1 MSKAQENNK
10 ETKTP
15 TLYTY
20 YGKQY
25 DFNDLRKDSD
35 LGFKDY
41 LQTLRRGDKDAEELW
56 NAYSNIMSG
65 IGDGS
70 ITFEDGRFNDS
81 LGRYSNGVYYDSE
94 GKKQTSKKRSKD
106 YYGLV
111 ANYIAGK
118 LGKSKE
124 YQAPEDDTKIKWN
137 GNNSLGLAFNR
148 RMFNSDNGNIA
159 DFIDLDPYNEET
171 KTRSTGNRVKQAKEV
186 TKYLYDN
193 FDSLF
198 TNYSDVESQQARQY
212 LKDAMTSLDD
222 GSIDSGDYLA
232 LSRAFGGINW
242 RNMFTTQKPSEQQ
255 QEQQEQSQADVPL
268 TPAQKFAQWV
278 EERYPKYTGTL
289 KGAVSLNSGRTY
301 GDYTTKTLMNAM
313 SNLRDT
319 DLYRIVRSSVGDRN
333 YVFNNEQFVQ
343 NTFPGQDFGFLNPF
357 GLQQTLQVMMKRGLL
372 NPFDPN
378 KSTLYYIPYTATK
391 NNTGWV
397 WDSANNTI
405 QEMSIRDIPFWRQR
419 ILTEYKKG
427 YPAERNDD
435 LDWATPYLQKGGII
449 KAQGGT
455 QLWYSALRD
464 YDPSKY
470 KSSYDTS
477 RLVNGDMSDD
487 NFDAWVSNINGTGI
501 GRYKPSQGNTREYT
515 QGIENQEYYK
525 AFGNSLFNPDGS
537 FTDIGVAWAKAVDAN
552 LPKGSM
558 ASFYDD
564 NGNLRTSWTVKNQ
577 DVYGRS
583 PRTFNNLQDY
593 VNYVRNDQILGA
605 RHNVFL
611 NQGNRYFYIDENQQK
626 HWVDPEQISNYTVSE
641 TPVQSGWNEDKTVYW
656 NDYQLT
662 GLKNSTQPASQQTTV
677 QTPAQNET
685 EPGNIQDG
693 THVLPRQD
701 VQPNKVLG
709 KFGESMS
716 RIAPDLISAG
726 RLFASLRTNNRV
738 TNTIMKSLNP
748 VLKDTYERYSPI
760 TGAFGEM
767 QFRNNQASDLR
778 SQASKPFTSDASLQ
792 LAGQLEAD
800 RQSRDL
806 EYQGFLADNR
816 EIQRTREAALAR
828 QEDNMARR
836 SEVSN
841 FNRASINQTNREK
854 AELAAT
860 GLRRNW
866 QSVDNFAQGIE
877 GRLRNRIDQGI
888 ERRNN
893 FRLQN
898 AMFDADNK
906 YQNAIQ
912 SAQDDVETWRAN
924 NPGVPISRMPKYSN
938 YVKYIRDMQRWRQ
951 AQQYQAH
958 ADIYGYNYDN
968 EWVNKTPESIGQ
980 LYGYRKGGSL
990 RPSTMYLINK
1000 VIKNESNT

>member
-1 MSKAQENNK
+1 MNTKQKNNK
-10 ETKTP
+10 ENKTP

-25 DFNDLRKDSD
+25 DFNDLRKDAD
-35 LGFKDY
+35 LGFSGY
-41 LQTLRRGDKDAEELW
+41 LQTLKRGDKDSEELW

-65 IGDGS
+65 IGDGT
-70 ITFEDGRFNDS
+70 ITFEGGRFSDS
-81 LGRYSNGVYYDSE
+81 LGRYQNGVYYDNE
-94 GKKQTSKKRSKD
+94 GKRQTSKRKSKD

-111 ANYIAGK
+111 ANYIASK

-124 YQAPEDDTKIKWN
+124 YQAQEEGDKNKIKWE
-137 GNNSLGLAFNR
+137 GSKSLSKAFNR

-159 DFIDLDPYNEET
+159 DFIDLDPYDTET
-171 KTRSTGNRVKQAKEV
+171 NTRHTTNRVRQSRDVMQYLYNNFDNLFTGYSDSDSYQAK
-186 TKYLYDN
+186 
-193 FDSLF
+193 
-198 TNYSDVESQQARQY
+198 QY
-212 LKDAMTSLDD
+212 LKGA
-222 GSIDSGDYLA
+222 IDSLSDDSADSQDYLA

-242 RNMFTTQKPSEQQ
+242 RNMFSNGLPESKNQTATPSVSDFVTWRQTNYPVFSGSLSPARTIKSGTNLNTQ
-255 QEQQEQSQADVPL
+255 
-268 TPAQKFAQWV
+268 
-278 EERYPKYTGTL
+278 
-289 KGAVSLNSGRTY
+289 SLNKFRQ
-301 GDYTTKTLMNAM
+301 AM
-313 SNLRDT
+313 SKVTNQGLTRM
-319 DLYRIVRSSVGDRN
+319 ISSAIN
-333 YVFNNEQFVQ
+333 
-343 NTFPGQDFGFLNPF
+343 
-357 GLQQTLQVMMKRGLL
+357 
-372 NPFDPN
+372 DPN
-378 KSTLYYIPYTATK
+378 YKFDSEAFLQGELGINNYNFGNSFGITEALNALKSRNALVSFGQSNPNLYYIPGTENKDRNTA
-391 NNTGWV
+391 WV
-397 WDSANNTI
+397 WDSINNTLN
-405 QEMSIRDIPFWRQR
+405 EMRYDDIPYWVQK
-419 ILTEYKKG
+419 IQSEYNTYSGNSSGMANYYKSKG
-427 YPAERNDD
+427 YVFQE
-435 LDWATPYLQKGGII
+435 GGVL
-449 KAQGGT
+449 KAQGGVK
-455 QLWYSALRD
+455 LWYDGLQD
-464 YDPSKY
+464 FDPAKY
-470 KSSYDTS
+470 KYSYDTS
-477 RLVNGDMSDD
+477 RLVNGDMSDSV
-487 NFDAWVSNINGTGI
+487 FDPWISNIHGSVA

-515 QGIENQEYYK
+515 QGIENQNYYK

-537 FTDIGVAWAKAVDAN
+537 LTDIGVAWAKAVDAN

-611 NQGNRYFYIDENQQK
+611 NQGNRYFYVDENQQK
-626 HWVDPEQISNYTVSE
+626 HWVDPEQISNYIVSE
-641 TPVQSGWNEDKTVYW
+641 TPVQSGWNKDKTVYW

-662 GLKNSTQPASQQTTV
+662 GLKNPAQPAPQQTTV
-677 QTPAQNET
+677 QTPAQDET

-860 GLRRNW
+860 GIRRNW
-866 QSVDNFAQGIE
+866 QSVDNFARGIE

-893 FRLQN
+893 FRLQT
-898 AMFDADNK
+898 AMFDTDNK

-938 YVKYIRDMQRWRQ
+938 YVKYIRDMQRWRL

>member
-124 YQAPEDDTKIKWN
+124 YQAPEDDAKIKWN

-372 NPFDPN
+372 NSFDPN

-455 QLWYSALRD
+455 QLWYSALQD

-487 NFDAWVSNINGTGI
+487 NFDAWISNINGTGI

-515 QGIENQEYYK
+515 QGIENQNYYK

-537 FTDIGVAWAKAVDAN
+537 LTDIGVAWAKAVDAN

-611 NQGNRYFYIDENQQK
+611 NQGNRYFYVDENQQK
-626 HWVDPEQISNYTVSE
+626 HWVDPEQISNYIVSE

-662 GLKNSTQPASQQTTV
+662 GLKNPAQPAPQQTTV
-677 QTPAQNET
+677 QTPAQDET

-860 GLRRNW
+860 GIRRNW

-893 FRLQN
+893 FRLQT
-898 AMFDADNK
+898 AMFDTDNK